1 MNIMKSKQSMR
12 LAVILSSGS
21 LLLIMSLTVSLV
33 LSFVQ
38 AQGSDPYTF
47 PVNSSPYGISY
58 KNWTAKWSAWQE
70 EIPKSYNW
78 NFKDTPGVNYVS
90 KDCSYMQDPS
100 SPVFFLP
107 WVGKELGTYVTVTCI
122 VPHNKAILISVDSG
136 TGDYSDP
143 SVKLKTPSELIR
155 LETES
160 NKYPNEFHSTLDGR
174 PLDLINDEVHKVT
187 SDLYNLTLP
196 KDNLW
201 GEPEGPGKAITQGWW
216 LMLKPLPTGEH
227 TVHYNTGYGNSKS
240 NPANIPPGQGNPK
253 GYIQDVTYHLVVK

>member
-1 MNIMKSKQSMR
+1 MNVMKSKQSKR

-21 LLLIMSLTVSLV
+21 LLLIMSLPVILV
-33 LSFVQ
+33 LNFVQ

-58 KNWTAKWSAWQE
+58 KNWTAKWAAWE
-70 EIPKSYNW
+70 YGIPKSNNW
-78 NFKDTPGVNYVS
+78 NFKNTPGVNYVP

-107 WVGKELGTYVTVTCI
+107 WVGAEQGTYATVTCI

-155 LETES
+155 IETES
-160 NKYPNEFHSTLDGR
+160 NKYPNKFDATLDGHS
-174 PLDLINDEVHKVT
+174 LDLINDEAHKVT

-196 KDNLW
+196 KDNVW
-201 GEPEGPGKAITQGWW
+201 GEPEGPDKAITQGWW
-216 LMLKPLPTGEH
+216 LMLKPLPVGEH
-227 TVHYNTGYGNSKS
+227 TVHYNTGYAKLNSDPT
-240 NPANIPPGQGNPK
+240 NMPGQGNPK
-253 GYIQDVTYHLVVK
+253 GYIQDVTYHLIVK